1 MSELSE
7 SAKPDKKRFI
17 RLLVPIIVILL
28 LLLVYGSGI
37 FILPIAILSSYKGG
51 NCNTVLSLDNFYT
64 TIYPA
69 FIEDKTLTQPAME
82 CAVYSLANR
91 QEGDSDW
98 QEALNSYEVYSA
110 SYPNGIFVAK
120 AHEHSALMLVNLAKE
135 QADAKNFSQAVS
147 NLNNVLT
154 KYAGTD
160 AAASAIDLYPEM
172 YISWGVGLRTA
183 GEFEDAQQVFSDFK
197 NWAESN
203 QEPEHAQTAQ
213 RELAQTYLDW
223 GLQLQSQKKFEE
235 AESKLDSAESVES
248 TVAEQVRA
256 NKEKLHTEWGGFLID
271 QNDFDKAMEQ
281 YGIASKLV
289 EERDPSAAKDVIANG
304 YVQWAGGLVAEKDFI
319 GALVLL
325 DFAQENAATDSAKKS
340 VDEVRSDTYLA
351 FSQSDGEQAQK
362 AMKDAARI
370 VCEHHANPSL
380 PIFGLDEATKRA
392 LVYGVETDLPEDLA
406 AKTPGAM
413 HYVACITED
422 TKIIGREPHL
432 LKNVPLY
439 SNLPPVSFHL
449 YFNRVQFFW
458 TVSLREISTGKE
470 YKVTTIDGGEP
481 PPIDPNSLI
490 DHMNNPYFF
499 GARPDIADL
508 AGWLLQYLK

>member
-183 GEFEDAQQVFSDFK
+183 GEF
-197 NWAESN
+197 
-203 QEPEHAQTAQ
+203 
-213 RELAQTYLDW
+213 
-223 GLQLQSQKKFEE
+223 
-235 AESKLDSAESVES
+235 
-248 TVAEQVRA
+248 
-256 NKEKLHTEWGGFLID
+256 
-271 QNDFDKAMEQ
+271 
-281 YGIASKLV
+281 
-289 EERDPSAAKDVIANG
+289 
-304 YVQWAGGLVAEKDFI
+304 
-319 GALVLL
+319 
-325 DFAQENAATDSAKKS
+325 
-340 VDEVRSDTYLA
+340 
-351 FSQSDGEQAQK
+351 
-362 AMKDAARI
+362 
-370 VCEHHANPSL
+370 
-380 PIFGLDEATKRA
+380 
-392 LVYGVETDLPEDLA
+392 
-406 AKTPGAM
+406 
-413 HYVACITED
+413 
-422 TKIIGREPHL
+422 
-432 LKNVPLY
+432 
-439 SNLPPVSFHL
+439 
-449 YFNRVQFFW
+449 
-458 TVSLREISTGKE
+458 
-470 YKVTTIDGGEP
+470 
-481 PPIDPNSLI
+481 
-490 DHMNNPYFF
+490 
-499 GARPDIADL
+499 
-508 AGWLLQYLK
+508 